1 MDKISRREW
10 VRSWIEVGI
19 REGATFK
26 SIAERAG
33 VNVRTIWKWNKL
45 FRAEQAARGEP
56 DRDPNAFVQL
66 AEINEENLPRIE
78 VVFPGERRVVV
89 DGQSLI
95 EYLANLL
102 VATRRCSESPDQR
115 ES

>member
-1 MDKISRREW
+1 MDKMSRREW
-10 VRSWIEVGI
+10 ARHWLEVGI
-19 REGATFK
+19 QEGATFK

-33 VNVRTIWKWNKL
+33 IHERTLRMWSKR
-45 FRAEQAARGEP
+45 FRAEHVARGKP

-66 AEINEENLPRIE
+66 AEINEENVPRIE
-78 VVFPGERRVVV
+78 VVFPGERRVVL

-102 VATRRCSESPDQR
+102 VSTRRC
-115 ES
+115 